1 MKLTYDPAANVAYLR
16 LRERRGEVETVEVT
30 PDFLVDV
37 DETGAVCGVEL
48 LNASAQLAEGDD
60 GKLVLLNAL
69 SGGRAELDVA

>member
-1 MKLTYDPAANVAYLR
+1 MKLTYDPSANVAYLR
-16 LRERRGEVETVEVT
+16 LRERRGVVHTVEVT

-48 LNASAQLAEGDD
+48 LNASVQLAEGDD
-60 GKLVLLNAL
+60 GKLVLVDAL